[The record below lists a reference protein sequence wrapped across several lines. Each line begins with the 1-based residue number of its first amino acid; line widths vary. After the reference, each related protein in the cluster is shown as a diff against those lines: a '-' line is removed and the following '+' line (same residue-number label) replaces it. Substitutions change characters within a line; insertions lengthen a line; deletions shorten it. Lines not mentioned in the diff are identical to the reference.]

1 MCVFVFVMFVIV
13 LCMFRGMFDNG
24 NHEIIGHQPMS

>member
-1 MCVFVFVMFVIV
+1 MCVSVICVIV
-13 LCMFRGMFDNG
+13 LCMFRGMSDDNG